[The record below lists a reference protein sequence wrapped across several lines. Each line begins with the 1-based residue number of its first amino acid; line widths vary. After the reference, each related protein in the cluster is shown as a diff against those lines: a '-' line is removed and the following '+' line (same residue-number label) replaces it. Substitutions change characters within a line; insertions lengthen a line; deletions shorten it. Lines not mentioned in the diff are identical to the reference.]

1 MSRAM
6 RIIGWTLGALVALL
20 VLLALVMT
28 LMSWNWL
35 RPTIN
40 DRVSDALGRPFAIQ
54 GDLGLS
60 WQWDSWHLS
69 PRLSAD
75 DIMLGDPPELNQAR
89 SVAAGTEEARTAHIG
104 HVAVSLRPL
113 ALLHKRIALHDLV
126 VRDASA
132 TLRRL
137 DETHN
142 NWQLGGGNSADSD
155 SDQNDK
161 GSGWQFAI
169 DQTDVDRVQVAFN
182 DQVLD
187 IDATATL
194 ETLGEPVRWE
204 EVAGENQKTSSSDQ
218 EKNSN
223 KQKADNSQSPSE
235 DGTALGERDFRFA
248 WQLKGTWRG
257 SALDG
262 KGRLGGPTALREGG
276 RFPLEVH
283 LHSGNARLDVV
294 GTLNDPMALAGLDL
308 QVGIAGD
315 NLGDLYA
322 LTGIVLPQTPPYAT
336 RGHLTA
342 DLDHPDGGTYE
353 YRDFDGTIGDSDI
366 HGSLRYVNGAPR
378 PTLTGELV
386 SKQLRFADLAPLVG
400 ADNKDTGNSV
410 NPDQP
415 ADRVLPVS
423 KFNTDRW
430 DTMDADVRFR
440 AQNIVHGES
449 LPLSDLS
456 THLVMD
462 NGEILMDPL
471 SFGVAGGHLNT
482 TLRLSGQ
489 ESPLRARIDMHA
501 RGLHLSEILPNDSNL
516 TEGLGEINGDA
527 TLTGR
532 GNSVAALL
540 GSSDGELQLLIEQG
554 RISRNLMELAGLN
567 VGNYLIGELF
577 GDEEVAI
584 HCAAADLEFNDGLV
598 RPRIF
603 TIDTDNAIINVEGA
617 VNLASEQM
625 DLTIKPES
633 KGFRIFTLRT
643 PLYVS
648 GTFKNPSPGVEA
660 APLIARGAA
669 AVALGTLA
677 APVAALGA
685 LISPSAGEKSQCG
698 ALIQRMKTD

>member
-6 RIIGWTLGALVALL
+6 RIIGWTLGGLVALL

-40 DRVSDALGRPFAIQ
+40 DRVSETLGRPFAIE

-69 PRLSAD
+69 PRVSAE
-75 DIMLGDPPELNQAR
+75 DIVLGDPPELNQAR
-89 SVAAGTEEARTAHIG
+89 SVEAGSEEARTARIG
-104 HVAVSLRPL
+104 QVAVSLRPF
-113 ALLHKRIALHDLV
+113 ALLQKRIALHDLV

-142 NWQLGGGNSADSD
+142 NWQLASASD
-155 SDQNDK
+155 SDKDKSDQNED
-161 GSGWQFAI
+161 SGWQFAI
-169 DQTDVDRVQVAFN
+169 DRLDVDRVQVALV

-187 IDATATL
+187 VDATATL

-204 EVAGENQKTSSSDQ
+204 EVVGSDQKTDSNDQ
-218 EKNSN
+218 KT
-223 KQKADNSQSPSE
+223 ADGPPASE
-235 DGTALGERDFRFA
+235 NNATGGERSFRFA
-248 WQLKGTWRG
+248 WQLKGTYRG

-262 KGRLGGPTALREGG
+262 KGRLGGPAALREGG

-283 LHSGNARLDVV
+283 LASGNSRLDVI
-294 GTLNDPMALAGLDL
+294 GTLNDPMTLAGLDL
-308 QVGIAGD
+308 QVGVAGD

-322 LTGIVLPQTPPYAT
+322 LTGLVLPQTPPYAT
-336 RGHLTA
+336 KGRLTA
-342 DLDHPDGGTYE
+342 ELDRPEGGVYE

-366 HGSLRYVNGAPR
+366 HGSLRYADGTPR
-378 PTLTGELV
+378 PKLTGELV

-400 ADNKDTGNSV
+400 ADNKETGNSV

-415 ADRVLPVS
+415 KDRVLPVS
-423 KFNTDRW
+423 RFNTDRW
-430 DTMDADVRFR
+430 NTMDADVRFR
-440 AQNIVHGES
+440 ARDIVHGES
-449 LPLSDLS
+449 LPLSNLN

-489 ESPLRARIDMHA
+489 ASPLRARIDMHA
-501 RGLHLSEILPNDSNL
+501 RKLQLGQILPSDSNL

-527 TLTGR
+527 TLSGR

-567 VGNYLIGELF
+567 VGNYLIGKLF

-584 HCAAADLEFNDGLV
+584 HCAAADLQFNDGMV
-598 RPRIF
+598 RPRVF
-603 TIDTDNAIINVEGA
+603 TIDTDNAIVNVEGA

-625 DLTIKPES
+625 DLTIKPDS

-677 APVAALGA
+677 APAAALAA

>member
-1 MSRAM
+1 MSRAI
-6 RIIGWTLGALVALL
+6 RIIGWTLGGLVALL
-20 VLLALVMT
+20 ILLGLVMT

-60 WQWDSWHLS
+60 WQWDSWHLM
-69 PRLSAD
+69 PRVSVEN
-75 DIMLGDPPELNQAR
+75 IVLGDPPELNEAR
-89 SVAAGTEEARTAHIG
+89 SVAADSDEARTAHIG
-104 HVAVSLRPL
+104 YVAVSLRPG
-113 ALLHKRIALHDLV
+113 ALLQKRIALHDLV
-126 VRDASA
+126 VRDADA

-137 DETHN
+137 DEDRN
-142 NWQLGGGNSADSD
+142 NWQLAGDDSDDGNSDQSD
-155 SDQNDK
+155 E
-161 GSGWQFAI
+161 GSGWQFGI
-169 DQTDVDRVQVAFN
+169 DLLDVDRVQVALN

-187 IDATATL
+187 VNATATL
-194 ETLGEPVRWE
+194 ETLGEPVSWE
-204 EVAGENQKTSSSDQ
+204 EVTGSDPASKAGGNHQPTKDSD
-218 EKNSN
+218 
-223 KQKADNSQSPSE
+223 DDQSANDRDQPAS
-235 DGTALGERDFRFA
+235 DGERDFRFA
-248 WQLKGTWRG
+248 WQLKGTYRG
-257 SALDG
+257 SALEG
-262 KGRLGGPTALREGG
+262 NGRLGGPATLREGG

-283 LHSGNARLDVV
+283 LSSGNSRLDVI
-294 GTLNDPMALAGLDL
+294 GTLNDPMQLAGLDL
-308 QVGIAGD
+308 QVGVAGD

-322 LTGIVLPQTPPYAT
+322 LTGVVLPQTPPYAT
-336 RGHLTA
+336 RGRLVA
-342 DLDHPDGGTYE
+342 DLDSPEGGTYE

-378 PTLTGELV
+378 PKLTGELE

-400 ADNKDTGNSV
+400 ADNEDTGDSV

-415 ADRVLPVS
+415 EDKVLPVS
-423 KFNTDRW
+423 EFKTDRW
-430 DTMDADVRFR
+430 NTMDADVRFR
-440 AQNIVHGES
+440 ARDIVHGES
-449 LPLSDLS
+449 LPLSNLS

-501 RGLHLSEILPNDSNL
+501 RGLHLSEILPNDSDL
-516 TEGLGEINGDA
+516 TEGLGDINGDA
-527 TLTGR
+527 TLSGR

-567 VGNYLIGELF
+567 VGNYLVGELF

-584 HCAAADLEFNDGLV
+584 HCAAADLQINDGMV
-598 RPRIF
+598 QPRVF
-603 TIDTDNAIINVEGA
+603 TIDTDNAIVNVEGA
-617 VNLASEQM
+617 VNLATEQM
-625 DLTIKPES
+625 DLTIKPDS

-643 PLYVS
+643 PLYVG

-677 APVAALGA
+677 APAAALGA
-685 LISPSAGEKSQCG
+685 LISTSAGEESQCG

>member
-6 RIIGWTLGALVALL
+6 RIVSRTLGGLVALL
-20 VLLALVMT
+20 ILLGLVMT

-40 DRVSDALGRPFAIQ
+40 DRVSESLGRPFAIQ

-60 WQWDSWHLS
+60 WQWESWRLM
-69 PRLSAD
+69 PRVSAE
-75 DIMLGDPPELNQAR
+75 DIVLGDPPELNQAR
-89 SVAAGTEEARTAHIG
+89 GVDAGTEEARTARIG
-104 HVAVSLRPL
+104 SIAVGLQPM
-113 ALLHKRIALHDLV
+113 ALLQKRISLHDLV
-126 VRDASA
+126 VRNASA

-137 DETHN
+137 EETQN
-142 NWQLGGGNSADSD
+142 NWQLAGDDSAENDSD
-155 SDQNDK
+155 TDQDSD
-161 GSGWQFAI
+161 SGWQFAI
-169 DQTDVDRVQVAFN
+169 DQLDVDRVQVTLV

-187 IDATATL
+187 VDATATL

-204 EVAGENQKTSSSDQ
+204 EVAGSDQ
-218 EKNSN
+218 P
-223 KQKADNSQSPSE
+223 ADSGE
-235 DGTALGERDFRFA
+235 EATASGQGAPGSERDFRFA
-248 WQLKGTWRG
+248 WQVEGTYRG
-257 SALDG
+257 SALNG
-262 KGRLGGPTALREGG
+262 EGRLGGPASLREGG

-283 LHSGNARLDVV
+283 LSSGNSRLDVI
-294 GTLNDPMALAGLDL
+294 GTLNDPMALAGMELD
-308 QVGIAGD
+308 VGIAGD

-322 LTGIVLPQTPPYAT
+322 LTGVVLPQTPPYAT
-336 RGHLTA
+336 RGHLSA
-342 DLDHPDGGTYE
+342 DLNRPDGGTFE

-366 HGSLRYVNGAPR
+366 HGSLRYVNAEPR
-378 PTLTGELV
+378 PTLTGELA

-400 ADNKDTGNSV
+400 ADNEETGDSV

-415 ADRVLPVS
+415 EDRVLPVS
-423 KFNTDRW
+423 EFNTERW
-430 DTMDADVRFR
+430 NTMDADVRFR

-449 LPLSDLS
+449 LPLSNLN
-456 THLVMD
+456 THLVMN

-471 SFGVAGGHLNT
+471 SFGVAGGQLNT

-489 ESPLRARIDMHA
+489 ETPLRARIDTHA
-501 RGLHLSEILPNDSNL
+501 RGLHLSEILPNNSDL
-516 TEGLGEINGDA
+516 TQGLGEINGDA
-527 TLTGR
+527 TLMGA

-584 HCAAADLEFNDGLV
+584 HCAAADLQINDGLV
-598 RPRIF
+598 QPRIF

-617 VNLASEQM
+617 VNLANEQM

-643 PLYVS
+643 PLSVG
-648 GTFKNPSPGVEA
+648 GTFKDPSPGVEA

-677 APVAALGA
+677 APAAALGA
-685 LISPSAGEKSQCG
+685 LVSTSAGEESQCG
-698 ALIQRMKTD
+698 ALIERMKTD

>member
-6 RIIGWTLGALVALL
+6 RIVSWTLGGLVALL
-20 VLLALVMT
+20 VLLGLVMT
-28 LMSWNWL
+28 LMNWNWL

-40 DRVSDALGRPFAIQ
+40 ERVSESLGRPFAIQ

-60 WQWDSWHLS
+60 WQWDSWRLM
-69 PRLSAD
+69 PRVSAE
-75 DIMLGDPPELNQAR
+75 DIVLGDPPELNQAR
-89 SVAAGTEEARTAHIG
+89 EVQAGDDDSHTARIG
-104 HVAVSLRPL
+104 YVAVSLHPG
-113 ALLHKRIALHDLV
+113 ALLHKRISLHDLV
-126 VRDASA
+126 LRDASA

-137 DETHN
+137 DETLN
-142 NWQLGGGNSADSD
+142 NWQLKSDDSAQDDSET
-155 SDQNDK
+155 DQD
-161 GSGWQFAI
+161 SGWQFAI
-169 DQTDVDRVQVAFN
+169 DQLDIDRVQVALN

-187 IDATATL
+187 VDATATL

-204 EVAGENQKTSSSDQ
+204 EVAGSD
-218 EKNSN
+218 SASDTDRAAADGD
-223 KQKADNSQSPSE
+223 KQTTPASDASV
-235 DGTALGERDFRFA
+235 GERDFRFA
-248 WQLKGTWRG
+248 WQVEGSYRG
-257 SALDG
+257 SALEG
-262 KGRLGGPTALREGG
+262 NGRLGGPAALRDGG

-283 LHSGNARLDVV
+283 LTSGNSRLDVI
-294 GTLNDPMALAGLDL
+294 GTLNDPMALAGMELD
-308 QVGIAGD
+308 VGIAGD
-315 NLGDLYA
+315 NLSDLYA
-322 LTGIVLPQTPPYAT
+322 LTGVVLPETPPYAT
-336 RGHLTA
+336 RGHLSA
-342 DLDHPDGGTYE
+342 DLDNPEGGTYE
-353 YRDFDGTIGDSDI
+353 YRDFDGTVGDSDL
-366 HGSLRYVNGAPR
+366 HGTLRYVNAEPR
-378 PTLTGELV
+378 PRLTGELV
-386 SKQLRFADLAPLVG
+386 SKQLRFVDLAPLVG
-400 ADNKDTGNSV
+400 ADNEDTGDSV

-415 ADRVLPVS
+415 EDKVLPVS
-423 KFNTDRW
+423 EFRTDRW
-430 DTMDADVRFR
+430 NTMDADVRFS
-440 AQNIVHGES
+440 AQSIQHGES
-449 LPLSDLS
+449 LPISNLS

-471 SFGVAGGHLNT
+471 RFGVAGGNLNT

-501 RGLHLSEILPNDSNL
+501 RGLHLSEILPNDSDL

-567 VGNYLIGELF
+567 VGNYLVGELF

-584 HCAAADLEFNDGLV
+584 HCAATDLQFNDGMV
-598 RPRIF
+598 QPRIF

-643 PLYVS
+643 PLSVS
-648 GTFKNPSPGVEA
+648 GTFKDPAPGVEA

-677 APVAALGA
+677 APAAALGA
-685 LISPSAGEKSQCG
+685 LISTSAGEESQCG
-698 ALIQRMKTD
+698 ALIERMKSN

>member
-6 RIIGWTLGALVALL
+6 RIIGWTLGGLVALL

-40 DRVSDALGRPFAIQ
+40 DRVSETLGRPFAIE

-69 PRLSAD
+69 PRVSAE
-75 DIMLGDPPELNQAR
+75 DIVLGDPPELNQAR
-89 SVAAGTEEARTAHIG
+89 SVEAGSEEARTARIG
-104 HVAVSLRPL
+104 QVAVSLRPF
-113 ALLHKRIALHDLV
+113 ALLQKRIALHDLV

-132 TLRRL
+132 NLRRV

-142 NWQLGGGNSADSD
+142 NWQLTSASD
-155 SDQNDK
+155 SDKGKSDQNED
-161 GSGWQFAI
+161 SGWQFAI
-169 DQTDVDRVQVAFN
+169 DQLDVNRVQVALV

-187 IDATATL
+187 VNATATL

-204 EVAGENQKTSSSDQ
+204 EVVGSDQKT
-218 EKNSN
+218 NSN
-223 KQKADNSQSPSE
+223 DQKVADNPPASGDSTT
-235 DGTALGERDFRFA
+235 GGERDFRFA
-248 WQLKGTWRG
+248 WQLKGTYRG
-257 SALDG
+257 STLNGD
-262 KGRLGGPTALREGG
+262 GRLGGPAALREGG

-283 LHSGNARLDVV
+283 LASGNSRLDVV
-294 GTLNDPMALAGLDL
+294 GTLNDPMKLAGLDL
-308 QVGIAGD
+308 QVGVAGD

-322 LTGIVLPQTPPYAT
+322 LTGVVLPQTPPYAT
-336 RGHLTA
+336 KGRLTA
-342 DLDHPDGGTYE
+342 ELDHPEGGVYE

-366 HGSLRYVNGAPR
+366 HGSLHYADGTPR
-378 PTLTGELV
+378 PKLTGELV

-400 ADNKDTGNSV
+400 ADNKETGNSV

-415 ADRVLPVS
+415 KDRVLPVS
-423 KFNTDRW
+423 RFNTDRW
-430 DTMDADVRFR
+430 NTMDADVRFR
-440 AQNIVHGES
+440 ARDIVHGES
-449 LPLSDLS
+449 LPLSNLS

-471 SFGVAGGHLNT
+471 SFGLAGGHLNT

-489 ESPLRARIDMHA
+489 ASPLRARIDMHA
-501 RGLHLSEILPNDSNL
+501 RGLQLGQILPNDSDL

-527 TLTGR
+527 TLSGR

-567 VGNYLIGELF
+567 VGNYLIGKLF

-584 HCAAADLEFNDGLV
+584 HCAAADLQFNDGMV
-598 RPRIF
+598 RPRVF
-603 TIDTDNAIINVEGA
+603 TIDTDNAIVNVEGA

-625 DLTIKPES
+625 DLTIKPDS

-648 GTFKNPSPGVEA
+648 GTLKNPSPGVEA

-677 APVAALGA
+677 APAAALGA
-685 LISPSAGEKSQCG
+685 LISTSAGEKSQCG

>member
-1 MSRAM
+1 MSRAL
-6 RIIGWTLGALVALL
+6 RIISRTLAGLVALL
-20 VLLALVMT
+20 VLLALVVT

-60 WQWDSWHLS
+60 WQWESWRLM
-69 PRLSAD
+69 PRISAE
-75 DIMLGDPPELNQAR
+75 DIVLEDPDALNQAR
-89 SVAAGTEEARTAHIG
+89 DVDAGTDDARTARIG
-104 HVAVSLRPL
+104 AIAVSLHPL
-113 ALLHKRIALHDLV
+113 ALLQKRISLHDLV
-126 VRDASA
+126 LRDTSA

-137 DETHN
+137 DETRN
-142 NWQLGGGNSADSD
+142 NWQIADDDSD
-155 SDQNDK
+155 DGEADQD
-161 GSGWQFAI
+161 GDSGWTFAI
-169 DQTDVDRVQVAFN
+169 DQLDIDRVQVALN

-187 IDATATL
+187 VDATATL
-194 ETLGEPVRWE
+194 ATLGEPVRWE
-204 EVAGENQKTSSSDQ
+204 EVAGSDQ
-218 EKNSN
+218 PADSGEKDSG
-223 KQKADNSQSPSE
+223 E
-235 DGTALGERDFRFA
+235 EVTASGQGAPGSERDFRFA
-248 WQLKGTWRG
+248 WQVEGTYRG
-257 SALDG
+257 SALNG
-262 KGRLGGPTALREGG
+262 EGRLGGPAALREGG

-283 LHSGNARLDVV
+283 LSSGNSRLDVI
-294 GTLNDPMALAGLDL
+294 GTLNDPMALAGMELD
-308 QVGIAGD
+308 VGIAGD

-322 LTGIVLPQTPPYAT
+322 LTGVVLPQTPPYAT
-336 RGHLTA
+336 RGHLSA
-342 DLDHPDGGTYE
+342 DLNSPDGGTFE

-366 HGSLRYVNGAPR
+366 HGSLRYVNADPR
-378 PTLTGELV
+378 PTLTGELT

-400 ADNKDTGNSV
+400 ADNEDTGDSV

-415 ADRVLPVS
+415 ANKVLPVS
-423 KFNTDRW
+423 EFNTERW

-449 LPLSDLS
+449 LPLNNLN

-471 SFGVAGGHLNT
+471 SFGVAGGQLNT

-489 ESPLRARIDMHA
+489 ETPLRARIDMHA
-501 RGLHLSEILPNDSNL
+501 RGLHLSEILPDNSDL
-516 TEGLGEINGDA
+516 TQGLGEINGDA
-527 TLTGR
+527 TLMGA

-584 HCAAADLEFNDGLV
+584 HCAAADLQIDDGLV
-598 RPRIF
+598 QPRIF

-643 PLYVS
+643 PLSVG
-648 GTFKNPSPGVEA
+648 GTFKDPSPGVEA

-677 APVAALGA
+677 APAAALGA
-685 LISPSAGEKSQCG
+685 LISTSAGEESQCG
-698 ALIQRMKTD
+698 ALIQRMKSN

>member
-1 MSRAM
+1 MPRAM
-6 RIIGWTLGALVALL
+6 RIISRTLGGLVALL
-20 VLLALVMT
+20 VLLIVVMT

-40 DRVSDALGRPFAIQ
+40 DRVSDALGRPFAIE

-69 PRLSAD
+69 PRVTAE
-75 DIMLGDPPELNQAR
+75 DIVLGDPSELNQAR
-89 SVAAGTEEARTAHIG
+89 SVEAGTEDARTARIG
-104 HVAVSLRPL
+104 QVAVSLRPG
-113 ALLHKRIALHDLV
+113 ALLQKRIALHDLV

-142 NWQLGGGNSADSD
+142 NWQLADKDDDDGNAEQ
-155 SDQNDK
+155 DQGN
-161 GSGWQFAI
+161 GWQFAI
-169 DQTDVDRVQVAFN
+169 DQLDIDRVQVALN
-182 DQVLD
+182 DRVLD
-187 IDATATL
+187 VDATATL

-204 EVAGENQKTSSSDQ
+204 EVAGDQ
-218 EKNSN
+218 NATNEGG
-223 KQKADNSQSPSE
+223 KAASGQGAPNGE
-235 DGTALGERDFRFA
+235 DRFRFA
-248 WQLKGTWRG
+248 WQLEGTYRG

-262 KGRLGGPTALREGG
+262 DGRLGGPAALRDGG
-276 RFPLEVH
+276 QFPLEVH
-283 LHSGNARLDVV
+283 LRSGNSRLDVI
-294 GTLNDPMALAGLDL
+294 GTLNDPMQLAGLDL
-308 QVGIAGD
+308 QVGVAGD
-315 NLGDLYA
+315 NLGDLYD
-322 LTGIVLPQTPPYAT
+322 LTGVVLPQTPPYAT
-336 RGHLTA
+336 RGHLLA
-342 DLDHPDGGTYE
+342 DLDTPEGGTFE

-378 PTLTGELV
+378 PVLTGELI
-386 SKQLRFADLAPLVG
+386 SKQLRLADLAPLVG
-400 ADNKDTGNSV
+400 ADNEDTGDSV

-415 ADRVLPVS
+415 EDKVLPVS
-423 KFNTDRW
+423 EFNTDRW
-430 DTMDADVRFR
+430 NTMDADVRFR

-489 ESPLRARIDMHA
+489 ASPLRARIDMHA
-501 RGLHLSEILPNDSNL
+501 RGLQLSQILPDDSDL

-584 HCAAADLEFNDGLV
+584 HCAAADLQFNDGMV
-598 RPRIF
+598 RPRVF

-669 AVALGTLA
+669 AIALGTLA
-677 APVAALGA
+677 APAAALGA
-685 LISPSAGEKSQCG
+685 LISTSAGEESQCG
-698 ALIQRMKTD
+698 ALIERMKSD

>member
-6 RIIGWTLGALVALL
+6 RIVSWTLGGLVALL
-20 VLLALVMT
+20 VLLGLVMT
-28 LMSWNWL
+28 LMNWNWL

-40 DRVSDALGRPFAIQ
+40 ERVSESIGRPFAIQ

-60 WQWDSWHLS
+60 WQWDSWRLM
-69 PRLSAD
+69 PRVSAE
-75 DIMLGDPPELNQAR
+75 DIVLGDPPELNHARDVQA
-89 SVAAGTEEARTAHIG
+89 GDDDARTARIG
-104 HVAVSLRPL
+104 YVAVSLHPG
-113 ALLHKRIALHDLV
+113 ALLQKRISLHDLV
-126 VRDASA
+126 LRDASA

-142 NWQLGGGNSADSD
+142 NWQFGDDNAQDSET
-155 SDQNDK
+155 DK
-161 GSGWQFAI
+161 DGDSGWQFAI
-169 DQTDVDRVQVAFN
+169 DQLDIDRVQVALN

-187 IDATATL
+187 VDATATL

-204 EVAGENQKTSSSDQ
+204 EVAGDQNATDEKDKATSEQGTPDG
-218 EKNSN
+218 
-223 KQKADNSQSPSE
+223 E
-235 DGTALGERDFRFA
+235 DAFRFA
-248 WQLKGTWRG
+248 WQLEGTYRG

-262 KGRLGGPTALREGG
+262 DGRLGGPAALRDGG
-276 RFPLEVH
+276 QFPLEVH
-283 LHSGNARLDVV
+283 LRSGNSRLDVI
-294 GTLNDPMALAGLDL
+294 GTLNDPMALAGMELD
-308 QVGIAGD
+308 VGIAGD
-315 NLGDLYA
+315 NLGDLYE
-322 LTGIVLPQTPPYAT
+322 LTGVVLPQTPPYAT
-336 RGHLTA
+336 RGHLSA
-342 DLDHPDGGTYE
+342 DLDNPDGGTFE
-353 YRDFDGTIGDSDI
+353 YRNFDGTIGDSDI

-378 PTLTGELV
+378 PRLTGELV

-400 ADNKDTGNSV
+400 ADNEDTGDSV

-415 ADRVLPVS
+415 EDKVLPVS
-423 KFNTDRW
+423 EFNTERW
-430 DTMDADVRFR
+430 DTMDADVRFQ
-440 AQNIVHGES
+440 AQSIQHGES
-449 LPLSDLS
+449 LPISNLS

-471 SFGVAGGHLNT
+471 RFGVAGGNLNT

-501 RGLHLSEILPNDSNL
+501 RGLHLSEILPNSSDL

-527 TLTGR
+527 TLRGT
-532 GNSVAALL
+532 GNSVAKLL

-584 HCAAADLEFNDGLV
+584 HCAAADLQIDDGLV
-598 RPRIF
+598 QPRIF

-625 DLTIKPES
+625 DLTVKPES

-643 PLYVS
+643 PLSVG
-648 GTFKNPSPGVEA
+648 GTFKDPAPGVEA

-669 AVALGTLA
+669 AIALGTLA
-677 APVAALGA
+677 APAAALGA
-685 LISPSAGEKSQCG
+685 LISTSAGEESQCG
-698 ALIQRMKTD
+698 ALIQRMKSN

>member
-6 RIIGWTLGALVALL
+6 RIISRTLGGLVALL
-20 VLLALVMT
+20 ILLAIVMT

-40 DRVSDALGRPFAIQ
+40 DRVSETLGRPFAIQ
-54 GDLGLS
+54 GDLGLA

-69 PRLSAD
+69 PRISAN
-75 DIMLGDPPELNQAR
+75 DIVLGDPEELNHAR
-89 SVAAGTEEARTAHIG
+89 GVEAGTDEARTAHIG

-113 ALLHKRIALHDLV
+113 PLLQKRISLHDLV

-132 TLRRL
+132 TLRRT

-142 NWQLGGGNSADSD
+142 NWQLTKTSD
-155 SDQNDK
+155 NNQEGSDQSD
-161 GSGWQFAI
+161 GSNWQFAI
-169 DQTDVDRVQVAFN
+169 DQIDVDRIQVALA

-187 IDATATL
+187 VDATATI
-194 ETLGEPVRWE
+194 ETLGAPVRWE
-204 EVAGENQKTSSSDQ
+204 EVVGSDQKTDNSDQ
-218 EKNSN
+218 KPSDSGAISENS
-223 KQKADNSQSPSE
+223 AT
-235 DGTALGERDFRFA
+235 TAERDFRFA
-248 WQLKGTWRG
+248 WQLKGSYRG
-257 SALDG
+257 SALSG

-283 LHSGNARLDVV
+283 LASGKSRLEVI
-294 GTLNDPMALAGLDL
+294 GTLNDPMKPAGLDL
-308 QVGIAGD
+308 QVGIAGN

-322 LTGIVLPQTPPYAT
+322 LTGVVLPQTPPYAT
-336 RGHLTA
+336 KGHLTA
-342 DLDHPDGGTYE
+342 DLNHPEGGTYE
-353 YRDFDGTIGDSDI
+353 YRNFDGTIGDSDI

-378 PTLTGELV
+378 PKLTGELV

-430 DTMDADVRFR
+430 GTMDADVRFQ
-440 AQNIVHGES
+440 AQSIVHGES

-456 THLVMD
+456 THLVLD
-462 NGEILMDPL
+462 NGEILLDPL

-489 ESPLRARIDMHA
+489 ASPLRARIDMHA
-501 RGLHLSEILPNDSNL
+501 RGLHLSEILPNDSDL
-516 TEGLGEINGDA
+516 TQGLGEINGDA
-527 TLTGR
+527 TLTGH
-532 GNSVAALL
+532 GHSVAALL
-540 GSSDGELQLLIEQG
+540 GSSNGELQLLIEQG

-567 VGNYLIGELF
+567 VGNYLVGELF

-584 HCAAADLEFNDGLV
+584 HCAAADLQFNDGMV
-598 RPRIF
+598 RPRVF

-617 VNLASEQM
+617 VNLANEKM

-698 ALIQRMKTD
+698 ALIERMKTD

>member
-1 MSRAM
+1 MPRAM
-6 RIIGWTLGALVALL
+6 RIISRTLAGLVALL

-60 WQWDSWHLS
+60 WQWERWRLM
-69 PRLSAD
+69 PRVSAG
-75 DIMLGDPPELNQAR
+75 DIVLEDPDELNRAR
-89 SVAAGTEEARTAHIG
+89 DIDAGTEAARTARIG
-104 HVAVSLRPL
+104 HVAVSLHPL
-113 ALLHKRIALHDLV
+113 ALLQQRIALHDLV

-137 DETHN
+137 DETRN
-142 NWQLGGGNSADSD
+142 NWQFGDDSDEEDSD
-155 SDQNDK
+155 SDHDD
-161 GSGWQFAI
+161 GSGWQFGI
-169 DQTDVDRVQVAFN
+169 DQLDIDRVQVALV

-187 IDATATL
+187 VDATATL

-204 EVAGENQKTSSSDQ
+204 EVVGSNPQIVGSDGDTAPEDNAPDGE
-218 EKNSN
+218 
-223 KQKADNSQSPSE
+223 
-235 DGTALGERDFRFA
+235 GDFRFA
-248 WQLKGTWRG
+248 WQVEGTYRG
-257 SALDG
+257 SALEG
-262 KGRLGGPTALREGG
+262 NGRLGGPATLREGG

-283 LHSGNARLDVV
+283 LHAGNSRLDVL
-294 GTLNDPMALAGLDL
+294 GTLNDPMQLAGLDL
-308 QVGIAGD
+308 QVGMAGD

-322 LTGIVLPQTPPYAT
+322 LTGVVLPQTPPYAT

-342 DLDHPDGGTYE
+342 DLDTPEGGTYE
-353 YRDFDGTIGDSDI
+353 YRNFDGTIGDSDI
-366 HGSLRYVNGAPR
+366 HGTLRYVDADPR
-378 PTLTGELV
+378 PTLTGELT
-386 SKQLRFADLAPLVG
+386 SKQLRFVDLAPLVG
-400 ADNKDTGNSV
+400 ADNEETGDSV

-415 ADRVLPVS
+415 EDRVLPVS
-423 KFNTDRW
+423 DFKTDRW

-449 LPLSDLS
+449 LPLNNLT

-462 NGEILMDPL
+462 DGEILMDPL
-471 SFGVAGGHLNT
+471 SFGVAGGNLNT

-489 ESPLRARIDMHA
+489 ATPLRARIDMHA
-501 RGLHLSEILPNDSNL
+501 RGLHLSEILPDNSDL
-516 TEGLGEINGDA
+516 TEGLGEINGNA
-527 TLTGR
+527 TLMGR

-584 HCAAADLEFNDGLV
+584 HCAAADLQINDGMV
-598 RPRIF
+598 RPRVF
-603 TIDTDNAIINVEGA
+603 TIDTDNAIVNVEGA
-617 VNLASEQM
+617 VNLASEQL
-625 DLTIKPES
+625 DLTIHPES

-648 GTFKNPSPGVEA
+648 GTFKDPSPGVEA
-660 APLIARGAA
+660 VPLIARGAA

-677 APVAALGA
+677 APAAAVGA
-685 LISPSAGEKSQCG
+685 LTSISAGEESQCG
-698 ALIQRMKTD
+698 ALIQRMTTD

>member
-1 MSRAM
+1 MPRAM
-6 RIIGWTLGALVALL
+6 RIISRTLGGLVALL

-28 LMSWNWL
+28 LISWNWL
-35 RPTIN
+35 KPTIN

-69 PRLSAD
+69 PRISAEN
-75 DIMLGDPPELNQAR
+75 IVLGDPPELNRAR
-89 SVAAGTEEARTAHIG
+89 SVETGTEDARTARIG
-104 HVAVSLRPL
+104 YVAVSLRPG
-113 ALLHKRIALHDLV
+113 ALLQKRIALHDLV
-126 VRDASA
+126 VRDVSA

-137 DETHN
+137 DEAHN
-142 NWQLGGGNSADSD
+142 NWQLADKDSAADSD
-155 SDQNDK
+155 TDRNSD
-161 GSGWQFAI
+161 SGWQFAI
-169 DQTDVDRVQVAFN
+169 DQLDIDRVQVALN

-187 IDATATL
+187 VDATATL

-204 EVAGENQKTSSSDQ
+204 EVAGDQ
-218 EKNSN
+218 NATNAEG
-223 KQKADNSQSPSE
+223 KAASGQGAPNGE
-235 DGTALGERDFRFA
+235 DRFRFA
-248 WQLKGTWRG
+248 WQLEGTYRG

-262 KGRLGGPTALREGG
+262 DGRLGGPAALRDGG
-276 RFPLEVH
+276 QFPLEVH
-283 LHSGNARLDVV
+283 LRSGNSRLDVI
-294 GTLNDPMALAGLDL
+294 GTLNDPMQLAGLDL
-308 QVGIAGD
+308 QVGVAGD
-315 NLGDLYA
+315 NLGDLYD
-322 LTGIVLPQTPPYAT
+322 LTGVVLPQTPPYAT
-336 RGHLTA
+336 RGHLSA
-342 DLDHPDGGTYE
+342 DLDTSEGGTFE

-366 HGSLRYVNGAPR
+366 HGSLRYVNGTPR
-378 PTLTGELV
+378 PALTGELI
-386 SKQLRFADLAPLVG
+386 SKQLRLADLAPLVG
-400 ADNKDTGNSV
+400 ADNEDTGDSV

-415 ADRVLPVS
+415 EDKVLPVS
-423 KFNTDRW
+423 EFNTDRW
-430 DTMDADVRFR
+430 NTMDADVRFR
-440 AQNIVHGES
+440 AQNIVQGES

-501 RGLHLSEILPNDSNL
+501 RGLQLSKILPNDSDL
-516 TEGLGEINGDA
+516 TEGLGEINGDT
-527 TLTGR
+527 TLMGR

-584 HCAAADLEFNDGLV
+584 HCAAADLQFNDGMV
-598 RPRIF
+598 RPRVF

-625 DLTIKPES
+625 DLTVKPES

-669 AVALGTLA
+669 AIALGTLA
-677 APVAALGA
+677 APAAALGA
-685 LISPSAGEKSQCG
+685 LISTSAGEKSQCG
-698 ALIQRMKTD
+698 ALISRMKSD

>member
-6 RIIGWTLGALVALL
+6 RIISRILGGLLALL
-20 VLLALVMT
+20 ILLALVMT

-54 GDLGLS
+54 GDLGLA
-60 WQWDSWHLS
+60 WHWDSWHLS

-75 DIMLGDPPELNQAR
+75 DIVLGDPGELNQAR
-89 SVAAGTEEARTAHIG
+89 RVEAGTDEARMAHIG
-104 HVAVSLRPL
+104 HLAVSLRPF
-113 ALLHKRIALHDLV
+113 ALLQKRIALHDLV

-132 TLRRL
+132 TLRRI

-142 NWQLGGGNSADSD
+142 NWQFTKASD
-155 SDQNDK
+155 SNKHTSDQK
-161 GSGWQFAI
+161 EGSGWQFAI
-169 DQTDVDRVQVAFN
+169 DQLDVDRVQVALA

-187 IDATATL
+187 VDATATL

-204 EVAGENQKTSSSDQ
+204 EVVGSDQKTDSNDPASADNRSAS
-218 EKNSN
+218 KNS
-223 KQKADNSQSPSE
+223 A
-235 DGTALGERDFRFA
+235 TTGERDFRFA

-283 LHSGNARLDVV
+283 LASGNSRLDVI
-294 GTLNDPMALAGLDL
+294 GTLNDPMAPAGLDL

-315 NLGDLYA
+315 NLGDLYT
-322 LTGIVLPQTPPYAT
+322 LTGVVLPQTPPYAT
-336 RGHLTA
+336 KGHLTA
-342 DLDHPDGGTYE
+342 DLNHPDGATYE

-366 HGSLRYVNGAPR
+366 HGSLRYVNGDPR

-415 ADRVLPVS
+415 ADKVLPVS

-462 NGEILMDPL
+462 NGEILLDPL

-501 RGLHLSEILPNDSNL
+501 RGLHLSEILPNDSDL
-516 TEGLGEINGDA
+516 TQGLGEINGDA

-584 HCAAADLEFNDGLV
+584 HCAAADLQFNDGMV